1 MTFRLPSD
9 LRYKDPKLLL
19 SSSGDLSLDVFQLP
33 PSGADLVAYLSTCG
47 TQLWSTSTPI
57 Y

>member
-9 LRYKDPKLLL
+9 LRYKGPKFLL
-19 SSSGDLSLDVFQLP
+19 SGLGDLSLDVFQLS
-33 PSGADLVAYLSTCG
+33 PSGADLVAYLSTSG
-47 TQLWSTSTPI
+47 TQLWSPATPI